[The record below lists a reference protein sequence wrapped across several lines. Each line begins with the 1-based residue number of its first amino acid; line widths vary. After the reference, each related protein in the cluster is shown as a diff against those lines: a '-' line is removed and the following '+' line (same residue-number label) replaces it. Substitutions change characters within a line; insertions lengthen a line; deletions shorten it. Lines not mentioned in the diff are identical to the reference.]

1 MIRSLCWIWFYH
13 DIALGDIHVHV
24 VWIICAISSHTDW
37 FQNMTYTS
45 LATKQ
50 NTSYSWLQNA
60 FYPWLQ
66 NTSFPITVDFDNDQT
81 KIIQKLSVHIK
92 FAINLCV
99 LTLKLYN
106 VGNDLIN
113 CTQRWVIFI
122 LLGHG
127 KLMNINQT
135 LIFSMKNKKWLIN
148 RLQCKKQLHAL

>member
-1 MIRSLCWIWFYH
+1 MILPWYCTWWYTCTCSMNYLCY
-13 DIALGDIHVHV
+13 
-24 VWIICAISSHTDW
+24 IISHWLVSKYDL
-37 FQNMTYTS
+37 YIP
-45 LATKQ
+45 ATKQNTCYPWLQNISYPWLQ

-60 FYPWLQ
+60 FYPWLQNTSYPWLQ

-106 VGNDLIN
+106 VGNNLIN

-122 LLGHG
+122 LSVHG
-127 KLMNINQT
+127 
-135 LIFSMKNKKWLIN
+135 
-148 RLQCKKQLHAL
+148 

>member
-24 VWIICAISSHTDW
+24 VWIICVISSHTDW
-37 FQNMTYTS
+37 LQNMTYTS

-50 NTSYSWLQNA
+50 NTCYPWLQNISYPWLQNT

-66 NTSFPITVDFDNDQT
+66 NTSCPITVDFDNDQT
-81 KIIQKLSVHIK
+81 KIIQKLLMHIK

-106 VGNDLIN
+106 AGNDLIN
-113 CTQRWVIFI
+113 CNQRWVIFI
-122 LLGHG
+122 LSVHG
-127 KLMNINQT
+127 
-135 LIFSMKNKKWLIN
+135 
-148 RLQCKKQLHAL
+148 

>member
-1 MIRSLCWIWFYH
+1 
-13 DIALGDIHVHV
+13 
-24 VWIICAISSHTDW
+24 
-37 FQNMTYTS
+37 MTYTS
-45 LATKQ
+45 LATKQNTCYPWLQNISSPWLQ

-81 KIIQKLSVHIK
+81 KIMQKLSVHIK

-113 CTQRWVIFI
+113 CTQR
-122 LLGHG
+122 
-127 KLMNINQT
+127 
-135 LIFSMKNKKWLIN
+135 
-148 RLQCKKQLHAL
+148 